1 MWISKHCLCVSTCTY
16 TQSVTLYLHI
26 PGKLWEYSVKHW
38 VFPGVRDDAND
49 AMWAHEHRQV
59 TCHQRGQGIRDPAW
73 SQDTEDITWVEIP
86 WWFYVSQNSEQKII
100 RDGNNWLITNGSCS
114 ILMCWYTTQLASIGL
129 SGQAQTRDCNGI
141 SELPQIQLI
150 L

>member
-49 AMWAHEHRQV
+49 AMWAYEQRQV
-59 TCHQRGQGIRDPAW
+59 TCHQRGQSIRDPAW
-73 SQDTEDITWVEIP
+73 SQDIEDITWDPMMVLC
-86 WWFYVSQNSEQKII
+86 QSEYKRKIR